1 MRTAAGGAAAGGDRG
16 GAHPDVRH
24 RLAAVY
30 VGFTVTHGHYLIKW
44 ADGHARH
51 RLGGGPRPPKPPR
64 YGMSRAVHDW
74 KMTARAVAGAAI
86 AAALLQGAIRY
97 VGDAQQADPLR
108 MWQMWPGWIS
118 AISVIIGLSYTVS
131 PKRTKGGAG

>member
-1 MRTAAGGAAAGGDRG
+1 
-16 GAHPDVRH
+16 
-24 RLAAVY
+24 
-30 VGFTVTHGHYLIKW
+30 
-44 ADGHARH
+44 
-51 RLGGGPRPPKPPR
+51 
-64 YGMSRAVHDW
+64 MSRAVHDW